1 MALIGY
7 ARVSTRDQET
17 RMQLDAL
24 GRAGAAVVYQEQAS
38 SVGARPELQR
48 CLLALCPGDVLV
60 VYKLDRVARS
70 LVDLLAILDRVK
82 LAGAEIR
89 SLNEPLDTT
98 SPLGVFMIQMLGAI
112 AQLER
117 GMIRDRVIAGQIAA
131 IERGVRHGRPRVLS
145 DEQSAL
151 ALCLLARGET
161 QTSVARQLGV
171 SRGAVD
177 RLQNPWRPRYAAR
190 RPVLG
195 PLLNAHGITR

>member
-24 GRAGAAVVYQEQAS
+24 ARAGADVVFQEQAS
-38 SVGARPELQR
+38 SVGSRPELQR
-48 CLLALCPGDVLV
+48 CLLSLSRGDVLV

-117 GMIRDRVIAGQIAA
+117 GMIRDRVIAGQVAA
-131 IERGVRHGRPRVLS
+131 IERGVRHGRPSVLEP
-145 DEQSAL
+145 EQKAVALRLL
-151 ALCLLARGET
+151 ALGES
-161 QTSVARQLGV
+161 QAAVARQLGV

-195 PLLNAHGITR
+195 PLLNAHGIMR